1 MSLRD
6 SMLVS
11 TLSFE
16 RGLALV
22 SRNAIT
28 LGVFL
33 RNKLKAEKT
42 TRNIRQLA
50 TNTEKIYRSG
60 VLRTS
65 H

>member
-1 MSLRD
+1 
-6 SMLVS
+6 MLVS

-42 TRNIRQLA
+42 TRIIRQLA
-50 TNTEKIYRSG
+50 TNIKKIYRSG

>member
-1 MSLRD
+1 
-6 SMLVS
+6 MLVS

-42 TRNIRQLA
+42 TRNIRQLT
-50 TNTEKIYRSG
+50 TNRKKIYRSG

>member
-16 RGLALV
+16 RGLTLV

-50 TNTEKIYRSG
+50 TNIKKIYRSG
-60 VLRTS
+60 VLQTS